1 MGWLVG
7 YVIASMVGA
16 FIVVRIFEYLVA
28 GLAGGIV
35 GTAKL
40 GLFVGA
46 WTAITVGSGM
56 HGFTSRIQSLRKG
69 IGPRNMP

>member
-16 FIVVRIFEYLVA
+16 FIVVRLFEYLVA
-28 GLAGGIV
+28 GLDGGVV

-40 GLFVGA
+40 GLFVGT
-46 WTAITVGSGM
+46 WTAITVGSGLR
-56 HGFTSRIQSLRKG
+56 GFTKSVCELRHSLIRH
-69 IGPRNMP
+69 

>member
-28 GLAGGIV
+28 GLAGGVV
-35 GTAKL
+35 GTVKL

-56 HGFTSRIQSLRKG
+56 HSFKNKVRHARSL
-69 IGPRNMP
+69 IGHR

>member
-16 FIVVRIFEYLVA
+16 FIVVRIFEYLAA
-28 GLAGGIV
+28 GLAGGVV
-35 GTAKL
+35 GTVKL

-56 HGFTSRIQSLRKG
+56 HGFTKSVRALRHSLIRH
-69 IGPRNMP
+69 

>member
-28 GLAGGIV
+28 GLAGGVV
-35 GTAKL
+35 GTVKL

-56 HGFTSRIQSLRKG
+56 HGFTKSVRELRHSLIRH
-69 IGPRNMP
+69 